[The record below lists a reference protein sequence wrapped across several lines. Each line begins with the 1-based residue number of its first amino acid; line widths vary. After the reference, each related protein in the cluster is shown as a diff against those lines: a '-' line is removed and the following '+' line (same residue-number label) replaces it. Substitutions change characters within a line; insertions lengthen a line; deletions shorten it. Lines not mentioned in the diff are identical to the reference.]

1 MLLLPT
7 PPFCPLR
14 PLSSR
19 RPLALTFAGVLVAQ
33 DASGGGTLVIEKCEM
48 SDAGTFTAKGIN
60 DVGEAETSCNV
71 TVTKPMEEPKFTSL
85 LR

>member
-1 MLLLPT
+1 MRYASST
-7 PPFCPLR
+7 DSTF
-14 PLSSR
+14 LSVETFIITK
-19 RPLALTFAGVLVAQ
+19 AITFAGVLVAQ